1 MDINTASRAR
11 LRRRLYIFLAL
22 AALLMLIGLFAP
34 LIVPN
39 DPDAT
44 NAAHMNAAPDAEHIF
59 GTDRYG
65 RCVFSRVIMGART
78 SVFSAVILV
87 AVTFVIGTALG
98 IVAGW
103 YGGAADGIIMRAV
116 DIMLAFPQMVL
127 AIAVAGILGGG
138 MVNAMLA
145 MGLSGWTLYARLA
158 RAQVIALKKEPF
170 ISAARL
176 SGCSDLTIMLHYLLP
191 CMLGSLIVNA
201 ATQLGVMMIGIA
213 GLSFLGIGV
222 TEPQAEW
229 GSMINQ
235 SRAYMQLAPWATLAP
250 AGATV
255 VTVMIFNCLGDCLRD
270 YLDTEAAK

>member
-22 AALLMLIGLFAP
+22 AALLMLIGLLAP

-103 YGGAADGIIMRAV
+103 YGGAADGIIMRTV

-127 AIAVAGILGGG
+127 AITVAGILGGG

-250 AGATV
+250 VGATV

>member
-1 MDINTASRAR
+1 MDINTVSKAR
-11 LRRRLYIFLAL
+11 LRRRLYIFLTL
-22 AALLMLIGLFAP
+22 AALLMLIGLLAP

-44 NAAHMNAAPDAEHIF
+44 NAAHMNAAPDAEHFF

-87 AVTFVIGTALG
+87 AATFVIGTILG
-98 IVAGW
+98 MIAGW
-103 YGGAADGIIMRAV
+103 YGGAADSVIMRIV

-127 AIAVAGILGGG
+127 AVAVAGILGGG

-255 VTVMIFNCLGDCLRD
+255 VTVMVFNCLGDCLRD

>member
-11 LRRRLYIFLAL
+11 LRCRLYIFLAL
-22 AALLMLIGLFAP
+22 TALLMLIGLLAP

-39 DPDAT
+39 DPNAT
-44 NAAHMNAAPDAEHIF
+44 NAAHMNAAPDTEHIF

-98 IVAGW
+98 IIAGW
-103 YGGAADGIIMRAV
+103 YGGAADGIIMRTV

>member
-1 MDINTASRAR
+1 
-11 LRRRLYIFLAL
+11 
-22 AALLMLIGLFAP
+22 MLIGLLAP

-103 YGGAADGIIMRAV
+103 YGGAADGIIMRTV

-127 AIAVAGILGGG
+127 AITVAGILGGG

>member
-1 MDINTASRAR
+1 MDMVSAAKSKAK
-11 LRRRLYIFLAL
+11 RRLCVLLILAG
-22 AALLMLIGLFAP
+22 ALMLIGLLAP

-39 DPDAT
+39 DPNAT
-44 NAAHMNAAPDAEHIF
+44 SSAHMNSAPDAQHIF

-87 AVTFVIGTALG
+87 AATFAVGTALG
-98 IVAGW
+98 IIAGW
-103 YGGAADGIIMRAV
+103 YGGKIDSVIMRLV

-138 MVNAMLA
+138 MINAMLA

-158 RAQVIALKKEPF
+158 RSQVIAMKKEPF

-176 SGCSDLTIMLHYLLP
+176 SGCSDLTIMLRYLLP
-191 CMLGSLIVNA
+191 CMLGTLTVNA
-201 ATQLGVMMIGIA
+201 ATQLGVMMIGVA
-213 GLSFLGIGV
+213 G
-222 TEPQAEW
+222 TEPHAEW

-255 VTVMIFNCLGDCLRD
+255 VTVMVFNCLGDCLRD
-270 YLDTEAAK
+270 HLDVEAAK

>member
-1 MDINTASRAR
+1 MDMLSAAKRKAK
-11 LRRRLYIFLAL
+11 RRLYVLLILAG
-22 AALLMLIGLFAP
+22 ALMLIGLLAP

-39 DPDAT
+39 DPNAT
-44 NAAHMNAAPDAEHIF
+44 SAAHMNSAPDAQHFF

-87 AVTFVIGTALG
+87 AATFAVGTALG
-98 IVAGW
+98 IIAGW
-103 YGGAADGIIMRAV
+103 YGGKIDSVIMRLV

-127 AIAVAGILGGG
+127 AIAVAGILGGS
-138 MVNAMLA
+138 MINAMLA

-158 RAQVIALKKEPF
+158 RSQVIAMKKEPF

-176 SGCSDLTIMLHYLLP
+176 SGCSDLTIMLRYLLP
-191 CMLGSLIVNA
+191 CMLGTLIVNA
-201 ATQLGVMMIGIA
+201 ATQLGVMMIGVA

-222 TEPQAEW
+222 TEPHAEW

-255 VTVMIFNCLGDCLRD
+255 VTVMVFNCLGDCLRD
-270 YLDTEAAK
+270 YLDVEAAK

>member
-1 MDINTASRAR
+1 MDLTMTARR
-11 LRRRLYIFLAL
+11 KNKRRLCVFLTL
-22 AALLMLIGLFAP
+22 AGILMLIGLLAP

-39 DPDAT
+39 DPNAT
-44 NAAHMNAAPDAEHIF
+44 NAANMNASPSVKYPF

-87 AVTFVIGTALG
+87 AITGVVGTALG
-98 IVAGW
+98 MIAGW
-103 YGGAADGIIMRAV
+103 YGGAVDSVIMRIV

-138 MVNAMLA
+138 MINAMLA
-145 MGLSGWTLYARLA
+145 MALSGWTLYARLA
-158 RAQVIALKKEPF
+158 RSQVIALKKEPF

-176 SGCSDLTIMLHYLLP
+176 SGCSGAAIMLRHLLP

-222 TEPQAEW
+222 TEPHAEW

-235 SRAYMQLAPWATLAP
+235 SRAYMQLAPWATFAP
-250 AGATV
+250 AGAAV
-255 VTVMIFNCLGDCLRD
+255 ITVMIFNCLGDCLRD
-270 YLDTEAAK
+270 LFDVEAAK

>member
-1 MDINTASRAR
+1 MDINTVSRLR
-11 LRRRLYIFLAL
+11 LRRRLFILLAL

-34 LIVPN
+34 LLVPN
-39 DPDAT
+39 DPNAT
-44 NAAHMNAAPDAEHIF
+44 NASHMNAAPDAEHIF

-78 SVFSAVILV
+78 SIFSAAALV
-87 AVTFVIGTALG
+87 AVTFVMGTALG
-98 IVAGW
+98 MAAGW
-103 YGGAADGIIMRAV
+103 YGGAVDSVIMRIV

-138 MVNAMLA
+138 MINAMLA

-158 RAQVIALKKEPF
+158 RAQVIAMKKEPF

-191 CMLGSLIVNA
+191 CMLGTLIVNA

-250 AGATV
+250 AGAAV
-255 VTVMIFNCLGDCLRD
+255 VTVMVFNCLGDCLRD
-270 YLDTEAAK
+270 YLDVEAAK